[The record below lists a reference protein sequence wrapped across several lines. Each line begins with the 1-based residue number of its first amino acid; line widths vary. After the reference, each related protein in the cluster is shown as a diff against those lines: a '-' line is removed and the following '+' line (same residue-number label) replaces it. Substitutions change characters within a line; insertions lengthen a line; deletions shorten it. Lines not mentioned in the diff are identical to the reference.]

1 VTGTHLSRSSIPR
14 RTCNNSTLLFPTAD
28 PIPNTQWYKVK
39 HSILPPI
46 DLLLLL
52 WLPKDVQILHCHSN
66 FPSQSL
72 FPLRR
77 QTLLPKFQ
85 CYFFYKVLA
94 STIVT
99 QTRKAVASRSNKK
112 GISLLVAFRFQQ
124 IWGTLRGT
132 MLGKCKKRTLQKVL
146 SVTVTPVLFI
156 EIWIFGVNKTTN
168 VKNGDWKSVFSQNRS
183 QDTERRNQITKKVW
197 KKDMIK
203 YSKNSMTKTLS
214 QWT

>member
-1 VTGTHLSRSSIPR
+1 MTRQAVVTGTHLSRCQAVVTGTHLSRCQAVVTGTHLSRCQAVVTGTHLSRCQAVVTGTHLSRSTIP
-14 RTCNNSTLLFPTAD
+14 RTCNNSTLLFPTAH

-46 DLLLLL
+46 DMLLLL
-52 WLPKDVQILHCHSN
+52 WLLKDVQILHCHSN
-66 FPSQSL
+66 FPSQYL

-112 GISLLVAFRFQQ
+112 GVSLLVAFRFQQ

-132 MLGKCKKRTLQKVL
+132 TLGKCKKKTLQKFL
-146 SVTVTPVLFI
+146 SVTVIPVLFI
-156 EIWIFGVNKTTN
+156 EI
-168 VKNGDWKSVFSQNRS
+168 
-183 QDTERRNQITKKVW
+183 
-197 KKDMIK
+197 
-203 YSKNSMTKTLS
+203 
-214 QWT
+214 